1 MEDLLVEDSFAVGP
15 GGGELFIFF
24 IRSILWSLGILAIPI
39 IIYIVFIFIIDR
51 ISRDRLKNN
60 MKIYE
65 EITAGKAYKEQEM
78 IDEKRH

>member
-1 MEDLLVEDSFAVGP
+1 MRLDPAEGN
-15 GGGELFIFF
+15 
-24 IRSILWSLGILAIPI
+24 LGILAIPI

-65 EITAGKAYKEQEM
+65 GITAEKAHKEQEM

>member
-15 GGGELFIFF
+15 GGGELFVFF
-24 IRSILWSLGILAIPI
+24 
-39 IIYIVFIFIIDR
+39 FIIDR

-65 EITAGKAYKEQEM
+65 GITAEKAHKEQEM

>member
-1 MEDLLVEDSFAVGP
+1 MEDSFAVRP

-39 IIYIVFIFIIDR
+39 IIYIVFIFIIDK

-65 EITAGKAYKEQEM
+65 KITAGKAHKEQEM